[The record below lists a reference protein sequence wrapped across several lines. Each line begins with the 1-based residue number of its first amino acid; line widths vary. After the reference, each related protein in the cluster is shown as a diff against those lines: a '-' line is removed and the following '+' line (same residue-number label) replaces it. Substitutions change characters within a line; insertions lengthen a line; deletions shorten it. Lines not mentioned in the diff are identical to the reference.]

1 MCVLQAGQIVEVAA
15 PETCCF
21 RLHSKHSI
29 IELRCRFQKSSNLPR
44 MEELSGGGA
53 SSLVRS
59 FRPGFGA
66 NGENERPHWRH
77 IELLAATY
85 SICLKPQ
92 CGHSTLTLAGD
103 GLATAVLSESLSYPR
118 PPKAA
123 LTGSCRRISGRTGAD
138 LAEIVP
144 LVTSD
149 LPIKVAPSS
158 MTRRA
163 AFKSPCNVHF
173 DFSSQ
178 RSATVM
184 LPCTLPYTVIDLVF
198 ISPRISA

>member
-1 MCVLQAGQIVEVAA
+1 MDGSCEAGVS
-15 PETCCF
+15 CF
-21 RLHSKHSI
+21 
-29 IELRCRFQKSSNLPR
+29 
-44 MEELSGGGA
+44 
-53 SSLVRS
+53 VRS
-59 FRPGFGA
+59 FNPAFGA
-66 NGENERPHWRH
+66 SGEKLRPHWRH
-77 IELLAATY
+77 IVLFAAAY

-138 LAEIVP
+138 LAGIVP

-163 AFKSPCNVHF
+163 AFKSPWSVHF
-173 DFSSQ
+173 DFNSA
-178 RSATVM
+178 RSATVIF
-184 LPCTLPYTVIDLVF
+184 PCTLP
-198 ISPRISA
+198 